1 MNESK
6 LKFTV
11 GIIFIFFI
19 LNLIF
24 IKDKRNHDDEFSG
37 TASFNRIDGLL
48 IGSEVRLSGV
58 IIGKVSEIFLDQNK
72 PSVSFSLRK
81 DIMIPSDSSISI
93 QTDGLFGSKYLS
105 VEPGGS
111 FDYIKNGEEI
121 LFTEDSI
128 LIEELLGRIISIGE
142 NKL

>member
-1 MNESK
+1 
-6 LKFTV
+6 
-11 GIIFIFFI
+11 
-19 LNLIF
+19 
-24 IKDKRNHDDEFSG
+24 
-37 TASFNRIDGLL
+37 
-48 IGSEVRLSGV
+48 
-58 IIGKVSEIFLDQNK
+58 
-72 PSVSFSLRK
+72 
-81 DIMIPSDSSISI
+81 MIPSDSSISI